1 MNARNTVVVLLL
13 ALAAP
18 AGASGD
24 YDRILALE
32 PATATTCVAVEIAT
46 PPGQPLTG
54 LRWLHNDASTPFPRL
69 LIVEGEAGIPPEV
82 DAPGLVLLELTGASL
97 AWGDV
102 DFGGP
107 VTSSTGTAYAVF
119 FYPTTTTTHAGTG
132 GGPGIGLRE
141 SEGGPTAFI
150 SSDAAWWTR
159 IAPGLEIGVEAKR
172 ALMRGGARVLALV
185 RIPPAVRPPRPSLRS

>member
-1 MNARNTVVVLLL
+1 MNVRNTVVVLLCSFWVSW
-13 ALAAP
+13 
-18 AGASGD
+18 ASAD

-46 PPGQPLTG
+46 PPGQPVTG
-54 LRWLHNDASTPFPRL
+54 LRWLHNDANTPFPRL
-69 LIVEGEAGIPPEV
+69 LLVEGEVGIPPQV

-132 GGPGIGLRE
+132 GGPGIGLQ
-141 SEGGPTAFI
+141 
-150 SSDAAWWTR
+150 
-159 IAPGLEIGVEAKR
+159 IGR
-172 ALMRGGARVLALV
+172 AHV
-185 RIPPAVRPPRPSLRS
+185 